1 MEKSKK
7 NDFPS
12 ELVADTKKF
21 QDSLSTLNGL
31 LEKYQDIPLQD
42 LIEKNNLDS
51 LGNRV
56 DPIFRMM

>member
-7 NDFPS
+7 NDFPP

-51 LGNRV
+51 LGNRL
-56 DPIFRMM
+56 DPIFRLM